1 VGFDLDQKISASILG
16 SIRCLLFRRT
26 RTLRVFLTTGMRPY
40 SVTCVMLILV
50 KNYVVSTITTV
61 FTAFSSFGLAAV
73 SAWFF
78 SERWIFSRHKGEK
91 WLQDSLDDAWDSV
104 TSIPPIPWVS
114 QHMAGIVSTG
124 FGFIGH
130 LSMGARR
137 AALQASSTLTNL
149 FSRHPAEGLP
159 ISSSETTLPSAALP
173 DATLSSLHTRRGSD
187 VTHATMIG
195 VSCPEPKSPGL
206 ASVIEFSDSEKP
218 GSPSVPV
225 PSSTGRTRLK
235 NAVRS
240 IMMMNSMSRM
250 TSPIRPQMVSS
261 SLNSPDG
268 TRRDSLP
275 VPMRSSRVAWLVPKL
290 RHLTATQDLAAHQ
303 ALVRHL
309 QFSPNGKFLATSRYV
324 FLGLGPSSMIV
335 T

>member
-1 VGFDLDQKISASILG
+1 
-16 SIRCLLFRRT
+16 
-26 RTLRVFLTTGMRPY
+26 
-40 SVTCVMLILV
+40 MLILV

-91 WLQDSLDDAWDSV
+91 WLQDSLDDAWESV
-104 TSIPPIPWVS
+104 TSIPPIPWLS
-114 QHMAGIVSTG
+114 QHMTGIVSTG
-124 FGFIGH
+124 FGYIGR
-130 LSMGARR
+130 LFMGARR
-137 AALQASSTLTNL
+137 AALQASSTLMNL
-149 FSRHPAEGLP
+149 FSRHPTEGLP

-173 DATLSSLHTRRGSD
+173 DATLSSLRTRRGSD
-187 VTHATMIG
+187 VTHATTIG
-195 VSCPEPKSPGL
+195 ASCPEPKSPGL

-250 TSPIRPQMVSS
+250 TSPIRPQLVS

-268 TRRDSLP
+268 TRRESLP

-324 FLGLGPSSMIV
+324 LLGLALFNMIV